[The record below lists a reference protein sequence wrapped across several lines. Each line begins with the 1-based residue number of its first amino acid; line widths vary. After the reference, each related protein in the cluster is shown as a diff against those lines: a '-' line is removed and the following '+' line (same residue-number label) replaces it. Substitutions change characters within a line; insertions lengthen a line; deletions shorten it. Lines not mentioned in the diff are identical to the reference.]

1 MKWKIIVEGKFE
13 TPINVPGAGKTSI
26 HAKDLAENFI
36 STVRRAGHSVSRAAY
51 SDDSGDAAEIAN
63 ERVAMASLS
72 LDMLAK
78 LIGLPPSMR
87 IIDVRVSNT
96 SDAGPTVMMKISDSN
111 ERFTENSAIV
121 LSYKKDN
128 DDNYKLVGM
137 RETSW

>member
-13 TPINVPGAGKTSI
+13 NPINVPGAGKTSI
-26 HAKDLAENFI
+26 HAKDLAENFV
-36 STVRRAGHSVSRAAY
+36 STVRRAGHSVTRAAY
-51 SDDSGDAAEIAN
+51 SDDSEESTGIGN
-63 ERVAMASLS
+63 ERIAMASLS
-72 LDMLAK
+72 LEMLAK

-96 SDAGPTVMMKISDSN
+96 SDAGPIVMMKVSDNGGNVSD
-111 ERFTENSAIV
+111 NSAIV